1 MRKALLLY
9 NPRSGGRRNRAQA
22 DLESSLRVLRAAGV
36 EASLTLTQS
45 RQDAAELAREAALEG
60 CDVVFACGGDGTVHD
75 VLQGL
80 AGSQTALGVLPM
92 GTANALAHDLGLP
105 LDPTGAARAALSA
118 EPRRVALGRVAFQD
132 LRGAP
137 ATKYFTVAVGI
148 GVDAH
153 LFYKLQANSKQRLGM
168 AAYYAKAWQLWFTHR
183 MERFQVECHELA
195 TGRKHTASVTELLAV
210 RIRNFGGVLQELAP
224 GASLS
229 RGDLRVVLCRTSSRF
244 SYLLYVARGLI
255 RAAWRVDGI
264 DLVHS
269 NKICCNHPVQAEPQ
283 SLAPTRRIYV
293 EADGELIG
301 TLPAEITMV
310 PDALTLLIPK
320 TRH

>member
-45 RQDAAELAREAALEG
+45 RQDAAELARDAALEG

-105 LDPTGAARAALSA
+105 LDPKGSARAALSA
-118 EPRRVALGRVAFQD
+118 EPRRLALGRITFQD
-132 LRGAP
+132 LRGSP

-183 MERFQVECHELA
+183 MARFQVE
-195 TGRKHTASVTELLAV
+195 
-210 RIRNFGGVLQELAP
+210 
-224 GASLS
+224 
-229 RGDLRVVLCRTSSRF
+229 
-244 SYLLYVARGLI
+244 
-255 RAAWRVDGI
+255 
-264 DLVHS
+264 
-269 NKICCNHPVQAEPQ
+269 
-283 SLAPTRRIYV
+283 
-293 EADGELIG
+293 
-301 TLPAEITMV
+301 
-310 PDALTLLIPK
+310 
-320 TRH
+320 